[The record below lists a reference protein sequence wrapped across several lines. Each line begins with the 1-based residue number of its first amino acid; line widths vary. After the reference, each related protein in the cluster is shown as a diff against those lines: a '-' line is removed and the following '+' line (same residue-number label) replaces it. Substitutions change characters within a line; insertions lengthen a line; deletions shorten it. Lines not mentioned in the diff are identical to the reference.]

1 MKVDLLGYS
10 KGGRDILS
18 AGSEIYWQP
27 SIGQFPATID
37 FITSTV
43 RAQLLPSRW
52 R

>member
-1 MKVDLLGYS
+1 MKVDLFDYS
-10 KGGRDILS
+10 RGRCDILS
-18 AGSEIYWQP
+18 AGNEVYWQP

-37 FITSTV
+37 FITSIV